1 MSTDD
6 PQSLFR
12 QEVLAA
18 RSDTASGA
26 SVDIR
31 PVGANRLTAFF
42 VILALLVLGVLVFG
56 SYTKKERVQGVVQA
70 REGVAMV
77 VPPEAGIV
85 KRVLVAEGDT
95 VKAGDVIAEI
105 GSERYTDA
113 GNTQALLEK
122 NLEGQREQ
130 VVAQTEAQA
139 QAHTAS
145 LASLDQR
152 IAQARRD
159 LITSGEEIRL
169 QEQQIASSAKL
180 LDQLKPLLADRIISE
195 LQYEQQRQ
203 TLLGQT
209 GQLQTLKRQRS
220 ATEAEL
226 AQAQDERNRIRAQH
240 RVDRATLDRDL
251 LNLQQEAVQ
260 RRGTRITLLKAPVD
274 GIVSGLLATPGQSV
288 AAGNVLA
295 SVVPAST
302 QMEAVLYVPSTA
314 MGFIK
319 TGQGVR
325 ISYDAFPYQRFGQY
339 RGTVRAISQTD
350 VTSSVPSSASTTTAQ
365 GTSDRRAIFM
375 VRVALDQPRVRA
387 YDTDIALRPGHT
399 LTADIEIDRRRLIRW
414 MLDPLFAFSGKL

>member
-31 PVGANRLTAFF
+31 PVGAGRLTAFF
-42 VILALLVLGVLVFG
+42 VLLAALVLGVLLFG

-77 VPPEAGIV
+77 VPPEAGTI
-85 KRVLVAEGDT
+85 KRVLVAEGDA

-113 GNTQALLEK
+113 GSTQALLEQ
-122 NLEGQREQ
+122 NLQSQREQ
-130 VVAQTEAQA
+130 VTAQTEAQA

-159 LITSGEEIRL
+159 LITGSEEIRL

-180 LDQLKPLLADRIISE
+180 LEQLKPLLADRIISE

-203 TLLGQT
+203 TLLDQT
-209 GQLQTLKRQRS
+209 GRLQTLKRQRS

-226 AQAQDERNRIRAQH
+226 AQAQDERKRIGAQH
-240 RVDRATLDRDL
+240 RLDRATLDRDL

-260 RRGTRITLLKAPVD
+260 RRGARITLLKAPVD
-274 GIVSGLLATPGQSV
+274 GIVSGLMATPGQSV
-288 AAGNVLA
+288 NAGSMLA
-295 SVVPAST
+295 SVVPASSRL
-302 QMEAVLYVPSTA
+302 EAVLYVPSTA

-350 VTSSVPSSASTTTAQ
+350 VTSAVQGNSASTQQ
-365 GTSDRRAIFM
+365 GGQDRRAVFM
-375 VRVALDQPRVRA
+375 VRVALEQPTVRA

>member
-1 MSTDD
+1 MSSDD

-12 QEVLAA
+12 QEVLSA
-18 RSDTASGA
+18 RADTASGA

-31 PVGANRLTAFF
+31 PVGAGRLTAFF
-42 VILALLVLGVLVFG
+42 VLLALMVLGVLIFG

-77 VPPEAGIV
+77 VPPEAGTI
-85 KRVLVAEGDT
+85 KRVLVSEGDA

-113 GNTQALLEK
+113 GSTQALLEK
-122 NLEGQREQ
+122 NLQGQREQ
-130 VVAQTEAQA
+130 VAAQTEAQA

-145 LASLDQR
+145 LASLEQR

-159 LITSGEEIRL
+159 LVTGSEEIRL
-169 QEQQIASSAKL
+169 QQQQIASSTKL

-195 LQYEQQRQ
+195 LQYEQQHQ
-203 TLLGQT
+203 TLLDQT
-209 GQLQTLKRQRS
+209 GRLQTLKRQRS

-226 AQAQDERNRIRAQH
+226 AQAQDERNRLRAQH
-240 RVDRATLDRDL
+240 RLDRATLDRDL
-251 LNLQQEAVQ
+251 LNLQQEQVQ
-260 RRGTRITLLKAPVD
+260 RRGTSITLLKAPVD
-274 GIVSGLLATPGQSV
+274 GVVSGLLATPGQSV
-288 AAGNVLA
+288 AAGTVLA
-295 SVVPAST
+295 SVVPSSSKL
-302 QMEAVLYVPSTA
+302 EAVLYVPSTA

-339 RGTVRAISQTD
+339 RGTVRAVSQTD
-350 VTSSVPSSASTTTAQ
+350 VTSSAPASSGTQQ
-365 GTSDRRAIFM
+365 GQQDRRAVFM
-375 VRVALDQPRVRA
+375 VRVALEQPSVRA

>member
-1 MSTDD
+1 MSSDD

-12 QEVLAA
+12 QEVLSA
-18 RSDTASGA
+18 RADTASGA

-31 PVGANRLTAFF
+31 PVGAGRLTAFF
-42 VILALLVLGVLVFG
+42 VLLALMVLGVLVFG

-77 VPPEAGIV
+77 VPPEAGTI
-85 KRVLVAEGDT
+85 KRVLVSEGDA

-113 GNTQALLEK
+113 GSTQALLEK
-122 NLEGQREQ
+122 NLQGQREQ
-130 VVAQTEAQA
+130 VAAQTEAQA

-145 LASLDQR
+145 LASLEQR

-159 LITSGEEIRL
+159 LVTGSEEIRL
-169 QEQQIASSAKL
+169 QQQQIASSTKL

-195 LQYEQQRQ
+195 LQYEQQHQ
-203 TLLGQT
+203 TLLDQT
-209 GQLQTLKRQRS
+209 GRLQTLKRQRS

-226 AQAQDERNRIRAQH
+226 AQAQDERNRLRAQH
-240 RVDRATLDRDL
+240 RLDRATLDRDL
-251 LNLQQEAVQ
+251 LNLQQEQVQ
-260 RRGTRITLLKAPVD
+260 RRGTSITLLKAPVD
-274 GIVSGLLATPGQSV
+274 GVVSGLLATPGQSV
-288 AAGNVLA
+288 AAGTVLA
-295 SVVPAST
+295 SVVPSSAKL
-302 QMEAVLYVPSTA
+302 EAVLYVPSTA

-339 RGTVRAISQTD
+339 HGTVRAVSQTD
-350 VTSSVPSSASTTTAQ
+350 VTSSAPASTGGQQ
-365 GTSDRRAIFM
+365 GQQDRRAVFM
-375 VRVALDQPRVRA
+375 VRVALAQPSVRA